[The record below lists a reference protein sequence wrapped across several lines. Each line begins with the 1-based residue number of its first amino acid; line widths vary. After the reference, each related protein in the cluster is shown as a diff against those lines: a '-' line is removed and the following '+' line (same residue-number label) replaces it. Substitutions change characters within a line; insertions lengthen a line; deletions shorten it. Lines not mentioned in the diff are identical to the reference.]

1 MRAEVRDP
9 SRKVN
14 QLNKVVRNKKSITEF
29 TRSISSTKIVQ
40 LVLMTNVKVSK
51 EELVDGLIDRT
62 SSNLDITTS
71 KFVHKEEDGD
81 QYRKKKYDTT
91 VNEVVTQVENIK

>member
-1 MRAEVRDP
+1 MRAKVRDP

-51 EELVDGLIDRT
+51 EEELADGLIDRT
-62 SSNLDITTS
+62 SSILDITTS

-81 QYRKKKYDTT
+81 Q
-91 VNEVVTQVENIK
+91 

>member
-51 EELVDGLIDRT
+51 EEELADGLIDRT
-62 SSNLDITTS
+62 SSTLDITTS
-71 KFVHKEEDGD
+71 KFVHKEDGD
-81 QYRKKKYDTT
+81 Q
-91 VNEVVTQVENIK
+91 

>member
-51 EELVDGLIDRT
+51 EEELADGLIDRT
-62 SSNLDITTS
+62 SSILDITTS

-81 QYRKKKYDTT
+81 Q
-91 VNEVVTQVENIK
+91 

>member
-29 TRSISSTKIVQ
+29 NRSISSTKIVQ

-51 EELVDGLIDRT
+51 EEELADELIDRT
-62 SSNLDITTS
+62 SSILDITTS

-81 QYRKKKYDTT
+81 Q
-91 VNEVVTQVENIK
+91 

>member
-1 MRAEVRDP
+1 MRAEVREP

-51 EELVDGLIDRT
+51 EEELADGLIDRT
-62 SSNLDITTS
+62 SSILDITTS
-71 KFVHKEEDGD
+71 KFVHKKEDGD
-81 QYRKKKYDTT
+81 Q
-91 VNEVVTQVENIK
+91 